1 MECVPGQSR
10 DQVGCISSACIY
22 CYNDW
27 YRYYWLGRYYCLVH
41 EQSHFLLKGKLQGH
55 KVIEEKQCHSIIILY
70 NTDIIEESCMGVLI
84 LKQSLYPPLQTTDY
98 ISAWSPTTAI
108 LPMLSRYT
116 WALDYIVNS
125 HNYVCDTVLQL
136 SPFLLVR
143 THSGCIESRDPYC
156 VWNTRNEMCELSDLT
171 ALADGVGAVPDQ

>member
-55 KVIEEKQCHSIIILY
+55 KVIEKKQCHSIIILH
-70 NTDIIEESCMGVLI
+70 NTDIIEESCILI
-84 LKQSLYPPLQTTDY
+84 LKQSLYPPLQTSITTDY
-98 ISAWSPTTAI
+98 ISAWSPITTI

-116 WALDYIVNS
+116 WSLDYS
-125 HNYVCDTVLQL
+125 QL
-136 SPFLLVR
+136 SFITMHVIQYCSFL
-143 THSGCIESRDPYC
+143 HFC
-156 VWNTRNEMCELSDLT
+156 LS
-171 ALADGVGAVPDQ
+171 VHAVIV